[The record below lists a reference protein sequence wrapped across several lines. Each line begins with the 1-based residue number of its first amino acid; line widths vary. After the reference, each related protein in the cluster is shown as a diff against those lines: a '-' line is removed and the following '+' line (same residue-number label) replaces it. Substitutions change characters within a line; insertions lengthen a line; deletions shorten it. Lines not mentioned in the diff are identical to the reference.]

1 MAKFHRFLKL
11 NDRFD
16 SQVFTFVLPN
26 KVAFEQTEESYTK
39 DFIYG
44 HHKWSA
50 IFVKTDIH
58 LGAFLKL
65 QSVTQGMKCQI
76 DFSFTLLNR
85 EHYTRNESFIE
96 KGCIFTSEENQHGRK
111 PFVGLDDLVQRNFMQ
126 DSGEF
131 LVELELRKINCTF
144 ESTVRLP
151 KESNSR
157 FSYDQRLE
165 SSYFSFG
172 LFDWSVSLYP
182 NQGNLEQEE
191 SVAMQLHRHT
201 SFDHICNVRYSI
213 SLGENG
219 AFDSEEIEQLVDLA
233 GNGDVYV
240 INASLYK
247 LTKGR
252 SSLKIKVTMISV
264 VSVSEVTL
272 DISSKSKNKA
282 HCYDRD
288 KQAWMLQSDTS
299 TKALAFK
306 LYYTDITHV
315 PRKYSRYV
323 CWNIILLTRYL
334 PDKPVKT
341 HFGPYSR
348 YFVQQDLDDGYYFS
362 TGIPVNQVKQYEL
375 RHEKS
380 CLRCLRPGKTQT
392 GLRSHR
398 S

>member
-26 KVAFEQTEESYTK
+26 KVAFEQTQESFTK

-50 IFVKTDIH
+50 IFVKTDLH
-58 LGAFLKL
+58 LGTFLKL

-96 KGCIFTSEENQHGRK
+96 KGCVFTSEENQRGRK
-111 PFVGLDDLVQRNFMQ
+111 SFVGLNDLVQRNFMQ

-144 ESTVRLP
+144 ECNIRLP

-213 SLGENG
+213 SLGENN
-219 AFDSEEIEQLVDLA
+219 AFDSEEIEQLVDIA

-247 LTKGR
+247 LTRGR
-252 SSLKIKVTMISV
+252 SSLKVKVTMISV

-282 HCYDRD
+282 HFYDRD

-299 TKALAFK
+299 TKVLGFK

-323 CWNIILLTRYL
+323 CWNIILLTRFL

-362 TGIPVNQVKQYEL
+362 TGIPVNQVIL
-375 RHEKS
+375 V
-380 CLRCLRPGKTQT
+380 
-392 GLRSHR
+392 SHYDNTPM
-398 S
+398 